1 MRQTDPNLLMAA
13 TTNRDLLGS
22 AADLSNEPAWKSL
35 WDQYQKPILRL
46 CGQSGLTEAEAQDVV
61 QDAFLR
67 VARMLESRRLEPMQN
82 GFRRWLGHV
91 VHRLIFE
98 AHRRNRRH
106 QLGVE
111 SVKRLK
117 IWLPAV
123 EAPADDGRAREH
135 MEGHLWSVCLARVR
149 SVTRPEH
156 WQVFEAYALE
166 GCRAAEVASRFG
178 ITKIGVRVIQHR
190 IVRRLKA
197 QWNTLLVQDL
207 SEPFS

>member
-1 MRQTDPNLLMAA
+1 MSQTEPNLLFLE
-13 TTNRDLLGS
+13 TTSRDLLGS
-22 AADLSNEPAWKSL
+22 AVDLSNEPAWKAL
-35 WDQYQKPILRL
+35 WDRYQKPILRL
-46 CGQSGLTEAEAQDVV
+46 CKQSGLTDGEAQDVV

-67 VARMLESRRLEPMQN
+67 VARMLESRRLEPIQS

-111 SVKRLK
+111 AVKRLK
-117 IWLPAV
+117 TWLPAV
-123 EAPADDGRAREH
+123 EAPADDARAREY

-149 SVTRPEH
+149 SATRPEH
-156 WQVFEAYALE
+156 WQVFEAYSLE
-166 GCRAAEVASRFG
+166 GRRAAEVASRFG

-190 IVRRLKA
+190 FVHRLKA
-197 QWNTLLVQDL
+197 QWKTLLNQELSDL
-207 SEPFS
+207 P